1 MTVQQRL
8 AAFASRVR
16 AQQDAPSGQGF
27 AIVDAPAVGSHGV
40 AVRDGHALARALTEL
55 CPGDRERMPLFFDL
69 ETTGLSVDAP
79 AFVIGLLG
87 FDPHGEPWLKQ
98 LRLDGRAHEG
108 ALWRELHALVAAHA
122 QRGRL
127 VTYNGASFDRT
138 IARLRL
144 RRLGRWD
151 DRVAALFDAHHVD
164 LLPVCRRLWRATL
177 PDHRLVTLERDV
189 LRATRRDDPPGSE
202 IARLGAAWIDGARDR
217 STSAGVD
224 AVLRHNADD
233 LLGLAAL
240 VHACARVLAAPRKLA
255 EAIGAARQLQRTQ
268 RSLAALAVLRP
279 WVARDPPKPA
289 HAMSIDA
296 AVMLAVLER
305 RHGDRDRAHA
315 LWQLVRHAAP
325 DHHEAVLAL
334 AKDFEHRLRS
344 PARALAVL
352 EAIAAE
358 GSVAQRVAR
367 LTAKLGQPPSP
378 APAVDR
384 PVDAARP
391 ALPGTWR
398 ARPRPPA
405 PSARRLV

>member
-8 AAFASRVR
+8 AALASR
-16 AQQDAPSGQGF
+16 AGDAARRDTPSAQGF
-27 AIVDAPAVGSHGV
+27 AIVDAPSVGSHGV
-40 AVRDGHALARALTEL
+40 AVPAGHVLARALAEI
-55 CPGDRERMPLFFDL
+55 CPGDHERMPLFFDL
-69 ETTGLSVDAP
+69 ETTGLSAAAP

-87 FDPHGEPWLKQ
+87 FDAGGVPWVKQ

-108 ALWRELHALVAAHA
+108 ALWRELHAIISVHA
-122 QRGRL
+122 QRSRL

-151 DRVAALFDAHHVD
+151 ERIATLFDAHHVD
-164 LLPVCRRLWRATL
+164 LLPVCRRLWRAVL
-177 PDHRLVTLERDV
+177 PDHRLITLERDV
-189 LRATRRDDPPGSE
+189 LGATRRGDPPGSE

-217 STSAGVD
+217 STTSGVD

-240 VHACARVLAAPRKLA
+240 VHACARLLVQPTKLA
-255 EAIGAARQLQRTQ
+255 EAIGAARQLMCTH
-268 RSLAALAVLRP
+268 RSRDALAILRP
-279 WVARDPPKPA
+279 WVARDPPKRA
-289 HAMSIDA
+289 HTITIDA

-315 LWQLVRHAAP
+315 LWQLVRHAEP
-325 DHHEAVLAL
+325 DHRAAVLAL

-344 PARALAVL
+344 PGRALEVL
-352 EAIAAE
+352 EPISE
-358 GSVAQRVAR
+358 DHSVAPRVAR
-367 LTAKLGQPPSP
+367 LAAKLGQSP
-378 APAVDR
+378 RPELAPE
-384 PVDAARP
+384 PARP

-398 ARPRPPA
+398 ARAAPSA

>member
-8 AAFASRVR
+8 AAFASRAIGPR
-16 AQQDAPSGQGF
+16 EPASAAGF
-27 AIVDAPAVGSHGV
+27 AVVDAPVVGSHGV
-40 AVRDGHALARALTEL
+40 AVHDGRALARALAEL
-55 CPGDRERMPLFFDL
+55 CPGDGARMPLFFDL

-87 FDPHGEPWLKQ
+87 FDAHGVPWLKQ

-108 ALWRELHALVAAHA
+108 ALWRELHAIVSAYA

-151 DRVAALFDAHHVD
+151 DRIAALFDVHHVD

-189 LRATRRDDPPGSE
+189 LGATRHGDPPGSE
-202 IARLGAAWIDGARDR
+202 IARLGAAWLDGARDR
-217 STSAGVD
+217 STTSGVD

-240 VHACARVLAAPRKLA
+240 VHACARVLVQPTKLA
-255 EAIGAARQLQRTQ
+255 EAIGAARQLQRTR
-268 RSLAALAVLRP
+268 RSLDALAVLRR
-279 WVARDPPKPA
+279 WVARDPPKRA
-289 HAMSIDA
+289 HAISIDA
-296 AVMLAVLER
+296 ATMLAVLER

-325 DHHEAVLAL
+325 DHRGAVLAL
-334 AKDFEHRLRS
+334 AKDFEHRMRS

-352 EAIAAE
+352 QTIPDPCAH
-358 GSVAQRVAR
+358 RVAR
-367 LTAKLGQPPSP
+367 LTAKLGTP
-378 APAVDR
+378 APTCEPADL
-384 PVDAARP
+384 PVDAPRP

-398 ARPRPPA
+398 ARPCPPA